1 MRERYASDPA
11 YAERR
16 KQQSKETYQRHC
28 FEARQRAYLR
38 LVDRGIIKKPKLLHI
53 YGRKEADGS
62 DASVGLGLGL
72 GAQVQDGR

>member
-16 KQQSKETYQRHC
+16 KRQSKETYQRHC

-38 LVDRGIIKKPKLLHI
+38 LVDLGIIKKPRLLHI
-53 YGRKEADGS
+53 YERKAACS
-62 DASVGLGLGL
+62 DAAVGDAVGLR
-72 GAQVQDGR
+72 AEVEV